1 MKSLKKYQAP
11 IIMIA
16 IAAIVFGLFWL
27 LQKPKMILFFSN
39 SCPHCKIVEQY
50 ISDNNIDAKIKF
62 QKLEV
67 SQDPAN
73 AALLEKKAR
82 QCGLDVSQGLGVP
95 LFFDGSKC
103 LLGDKDITD
112 YFKKL

>member
-1 MKSLKKYQAP
+1 
-11 IIMIA
+11 
-16 IAAIVFGLFWL
+16 
-27 LQKPKMILFFSN
+27 MILFFSN

-73 AALLEKKAR
+73 AALLEKKA
-82 QCGLDVSQGLGVP
+82 QACGLDVSQGLGVP
-95 LFFDGSKC
+95 FFFDGQKC
-103 LLGDKDITD
+103 FLGDQEIIA
-112 YFKKL
+112 YLEKL